1 MEKGGTF
8 QLRRR
13 WPRTPG
19 PCRLPARGSKCSG
32 HLAAVK
38 GCPFGRNSR
47 PESAGPGRDVRP
59 LPQLPLQRVE
69 TSLEQPLLGH
79 PARERPPDTRA
90 PAACGHVQTAFP
102 AVRVPGSGSQD
113 PRQSSVRSRRSWG
126 TARGVQGAPW
136 RVSQATRQKQ
146 SKANHPLPRN
156 GNGSLF
162 NHVVNVCLKHREALI
177 IL

>member
-1 MEKGGTF
+1 M
-8 QLRRR
+8 
-13 WPRTPG
+13 PG
-19 PCRLPARGSKCSG
+19 PRRAPRPGKQVLRSLGRSEGLSLRTQFSARERG
-32 HLAAVK
+32 ARA
-38 GCPFGRNSR
+38 RR
-47 PESAGPGRDVRP
+47 PSPP
-59 LPQLPLQRVE
+59 PLPLQRVE

-79 PARERPPDTRA
+79 CARERPPDTPA

-113 PRQSSVRSRRSWG
+113 PRQSSVRSGRSWG